1 MATYSV
7 AMNKFTKAARTFI
20 WLPSE
25 PWWATAAQSNGT
37 RAACCQARFCNA
49 CLARPRE
56 VCRAGLWLRVAVD
69 GGKAISPE
77 PRRSHSLVGS
87 ADGRA
92 RLQRLALCQGKRVP
106 QAVRR
111 ESAQTKCNPQDSAVA
126 LAWNQIY
133 KAVIPLTGMTL

>member
-7 AMNKFTKAARTFI
+7 AMNKFTKAARTI

-69 GGKAISPE
+69 GGRAISPE
-77 PRRSHSLVGS
+77 PRRNPSLVGS

-92 RLQRLALCQGKRVP
+92 RLQRLGLCQGKRVP

-111 ESAQTKCNPQDSAVA
+111 ESAQTKCNPQDSHEVV
-126 LAWNQIY
+126 LARNQIY
-133 KAVIPLTGMTL
+133 KAVNTADGV